1 MHRFEPVDPTGSN
14 RRDAIMENNAHV
26 LIIDD
31 EPNLR
36 LVFRTTLESAGYQ
49 VAEAADGVTG
59 LSQLRRFAADLVLLD
74 LLMPGMSGMDVLE
87 RIRDARNPVPV
98 VIVTAHG
105 SIPDA
110 VAAIKLG
117 AIDFLS
123 KPIKPEALRRVVGDV
138 LRRRGEPGSAA
149 PVSQAQRARSSA
161 TAATLAP
168 AAVDLVWAKQALNRR
183 EFSRAHDLLRE
194 ALELDPASAEAHHL
208 MGVLRES
215 LGQDRAAYEAY
226 RAALE
231 IEPHYLPALDSM
243 RRYCVR
249 FGLDFSNWSINPGA
263 E

>member
-1 MHRFEPVDPTGSN
+1 MGN
-14 RRDAIMENNAHV
+14 DARI

-49 VAEAADGVTG
+49 VAEAADGNTG
-59 LSQLRRFAADLVLLD
+59 LRKLRTFPADLVLLD
-74 LLMPGMSGMDVLE
+74 LYMPGMGGMDVLE
-87 RIRDARNPVPV
+87 RLRGADNPVPV
-98 VIVTAHG
+98 VIITAHG

-110 VAAIKLG
+110 VLAIKLG

-123 KPIKPEALRRVVGDV
+123 KPIKPEALRSVVGDV
-138 LRRRGEPGSAA
+138 LRRHGEPGA
-149 PVSQAQRARSSA
+149 PGQVSQAARGRSQA

-168 AAVDLVWAKQALNRR
+168 AGVDLVWAKQALNRR
-183 EFSRAHDLLRE
+183 EFSRAHDLLE
-194 ALELDPASAEAHHL
+194 DALELDPGSAEAHHL

-215 LGQDRAAYEAY
+215 LGQDRAAYDDY

-231 IEPHYLPALDSM
+231 IDPHYLPALDSM

>member
-1 MHRFEPVDPTGSN
+1 
-14 RRDAIMENNAHV
+14 MENDARI

-49 VAEAADGVTG
+49 VAEVADGVTA
-59 LSQLRRFAADLVLLD
+59 LRKLRTFPADLVLLD
-74 LLMPGMSGMDVLE
+74 LYMPGMGGMDVLE
-87 RIRDARNPVPV
+87 RLRDADNPVPV
-98 VIVTAHG
+98 VIITAHG

-110 VAAIKLG
+110 VLAIKLG

-123 KPIKPEALRRVVGDV
+123 KPIKPEALRSVVSDV
-138 LRRRGEPGSAA
+138 LRRRSEPGSGSAGQVHQA
-149 PVSQAQRARSSA
+149 PRGRFPA

-168 AAVDLVWAKQALNRR
+168 AGVDLVWAKQALNRR
-183 EFSRAHDLLRE
+183 AFSRAHDLLEE
-194 ALELDPASAEAHHL
+194 ALELDPGSAEAHHL

-231 IEPHYLPALDSM
+231 VDPHYLPALDSM

-249 FGLDFSNWSINPGA
+249 FGLDFGNWSINPGA

>member
-1 MHRFEPVDPTGSN
+1 MEI
-14 RRDAIMENNAHV
+14 DANI

-49 VAEAADGVTG
+49 VVEAPDGTSG
-59 LSQLRRFAADLVLLD
+59 LRELRNFPADLVLLD
-74 LLMPGMSGMDVLE
+74 LFMPGMSGMDVLQ
-87 RIRDARNPVPV
+87 RLRAADNPVPV
-98 VIVTAHG
+98 VIITAHG

-123 KPIKPEALRRVVGDV
+123 KPIKPETLRSVVSDV
-138 LRRRGEPGSAA
+138 LRRRGEPRAVA
-149 PVSQAQRARSSA
+149 PVSALPHAHSA
-161 TAATLAP
+161 ATSVTLAP
-168 AAVDLVWAKQALNRR
+168 TGVDLVWAKQALNRR
-183 EFSRAHDLLRE
+183 EFSRAHDLLE
-194 ALELDPASAEAHHL
+194 DALELDPDSAEARHL

-215 LGQDRAAYEAY
+215 LGRDRAAYDDY

-231 IEPHYLPALDSM
+231 IDPHYLPALDSM

>member
-1 MHRFEPVDPTGSN
+1 
-14 RRDAIMENNAHV
+14 

-36 LVFRTTLESAGYQ
+36 LVFRTTLESAGYK
-49 VAEAADGVTG
+49 VAEAPDGPTG
-59 LSQLRRFAADLVLLD
+59 LRQLRRFPADLVLLD
-74 LLMPGMSGMDVLE
+74 LYMPGMGGMDVLE
-87 RIRDARNPVPV
+87 WLRDAGNPVPV
-98 VIVTAHG
+98 VIITAHG

-110 VAAIKLG
+110 VSAVKLG

-123 KPIKPEALRRVVGDV
+123 KPVTPEALRSVVGDV
-138 LRRRGEPGSAA
+138 LRRRREPRSAA
-149 PVSQAQRARSSA
+149 RAGQAQREQSP
-161 TAATLAP
+161 AAAVALAP
-168 AAVDLVWAKQALNRR
+168 ASVDLVWAKQALNRR
-183 EFSRAHDLLRE
+183 EFSRALELLEE
-194 ALELDPASAEAHHL
+194 ALVLDPASAEAHHL

-215 LGQDRAAYEAY
+215 LGQDRAAYDAY

-231 IEPHYLPALDSM
+231 IDRYYLPALDSM